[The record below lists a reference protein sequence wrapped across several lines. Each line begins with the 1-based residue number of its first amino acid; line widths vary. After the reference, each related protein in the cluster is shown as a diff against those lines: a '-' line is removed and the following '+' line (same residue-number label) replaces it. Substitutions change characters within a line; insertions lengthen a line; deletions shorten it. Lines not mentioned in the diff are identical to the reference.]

1 MILTE
6 KDIHKELEQGNILV
20 HDGEKRVMSPTTVK
34 WQSIDVRLWR
44 WVYATVNGSNKW
56 IDLDEGELKIDSMST
71 FVLAHT
77 EEFIGTKSWSGIL
90 PTFKLKSTAGRLG
103 IIHTLAWHG
112 DIWFQWRWAMEF
124 ICAKPITLK
133 RYMSI
138 GQIYFTYCSKTDEC
152 DDYAI
157 KWTYQNMDDIEK
169 IVFYWNKEDILP
181 PKELKVIKDIWF

>member
-6 KDIHKELEQGNILV
+6 KDIKKEIEQGNIII
-20 HDGEKRVMSPTTVK
+20 HDGEKRIMYPNTVK
-34 WQSIDVRLWR
+34 WQSIDVRLGR
-44 WVYATVNGSNKW
+44 WVNITFNWNSEW
-56 IDLDEGELKIDSMST
+56 IDLDEWDKTIQSNYI

-77 EEFIGTKSWSGIL
+77 EEFIGTKAWSGIL

-112 DIWFQWRWAMEF
+112 DIWFQGRWAMEF

-138 GQIYFTYCSKTDEC
+138 WQIYFTYCTKDES
-152 DDYAI
+152 DDYSE
-157 KWTYQNMDDIEK
+157 KWTYQKVSDINEIAANWK
-169 IVFYWNKEDILP
+169 KEDILP
-181 PKELKVIKDIWF
+181 PKELKVITNIWY